1 MGKTSVVA
9 TLAAALATGS
19 LLTGLTSPTALTG
32 PTGSAGPTGPTSSA
46 GAPPHAPA
54 VAAEADSGPGGSPQ
68 SADAPPGPGVDLDTV
83 TIPELQD
90 RMADGSLT
98 PSALTAAYLRRI
110 KAINP
115 KIHAVL
121 RTDPTALRQA
131 AASDARHR
139 HGGTRGPLD
148 GIPVLLK
155 DNVNTRDMPTTAGS
169 SALAGTPPD
178 TDAPLVTRLRDAGA
192 VILGKT
198 NLSEWANFR
207 AAKPT
212 SGWSAVGGQTHNP
225 YVLDRNPCG
234 SSSGSAAALAA
245 SLSQVAIG
253 TETDGS
259 IVCPAGMNGVVGH
272 KPSHGLVSQTGVVPI
287 SAEQDTAGPMARN
300 VTDAALT
307 LSVLS
312 GGDASHPGRT
322 SSPRRTALPGG
333 TSHPAGSSS
342 LPGGRSGGFGPT
354 SPLGSPDLLGEL
366 THRGSLHGKRIG
378 LWRLPSLGP
387 EVDAVMTRT
396 AAKLR
401 TAGAEV
407 VEVTPPYQQRL
418 AELEFPALY
427 SEFHRDI
434 DAYLATRHGPRNL
447 AALIGFH
454 RTHPAE
460 RTCFA
465 GQELFERA
473 LVAPPTTDPAYRAKR
488 AELKDLSR
496 RSLDE
501 TLSTHRLDAI
511 AAPTNPPAWTTDCA
525 RGDNDV
531 IPSSTPAAVAGYP
544 SLSVPAGFV
553 NKLPVGLL
561 LMAGDHQDAAL
572 LSLGAMVQHRLDAW
586 RAPGYLS
593 SVGPDTSR

>member
-9 TLAAALATGS
+9 TLTAALATGS
-19 LLTGLTSPTALTG
+19 LLTGLTGPTGL
-32 PTGSAGPTGPTSSA
+32 TGSAGPPGSA
-46 GAPPHAPA
+46 GAPNVRAAA
-54 VAAEADSGPGGSPQ
+54 VEAGSGSGGSPQ
-68 SADAPPGPGVDLDTV
+68 SADVPPVPGVDLDTV

-90 RMADGSLT
+90 RMADGSFT
-98 PSALTAAYLRRI
+98 PSALTTAYLRRI

-139 HGGTRGPLD
+139 HGDTRGPLD
-148 GIPVLLK
+148 GIPVLVK

-169 SALAGTPPD
+169 SALAGLPPD

-272 KPSHGLVSQTGVVPI
+272 KPSHGLVSQAGVVPI

-307 LSVLS
+307 LAVLS
-312 GGDASHPGRT
+312 GGDASHRGGT
-322 SSPRRTALPGG
+322 AHPRG
-333 TSHPAGSSS
+333 TSHPAGGSS
-342 LPGGRSGGFGPT
+342 LPGSRSGTLGPT
-354 SPLGSPDLLGEL
+354 RPLGAPGLLGEL
-366 THRGSLHGKRIG
+366 THRGSLRGKRIG

-396 AAKLR
+396 AEKLR
-401 TAGAEV
+401 TAGAEI

-454 RTHPAE
+454 RTHPE
-460 RTCFA
+460 EQSCFA

-488 AELKDLSR
+488 AQLKDLSR

-501 TLSTHRLDAI
+501 TLSAHHLDAI
-511 AAPTNPPAWTTDCA
+511 AAPTNPPAWKTNCA

-572 LSLGAMVQHRLDAW
+572 LSLGATVQHRLDAW
-586 RAPGYLS
+586 RAPGYLQ
-593 SVGPDTSR
+593 SVGPDASR